1 MTREEKI
8 ARLIR
13 AGYKVERLGRNIK
26 ATNKKG
32 SFSRLGAFHTPTN
45 FWLLI
50 WGIKNFSTRW

>member
-32 SFSRLGAFHTPTN
+32 SFRGSVN
-45 FWLLI
+45 FVHLQI
-50 WGIKNFSTRW
+50 FGY